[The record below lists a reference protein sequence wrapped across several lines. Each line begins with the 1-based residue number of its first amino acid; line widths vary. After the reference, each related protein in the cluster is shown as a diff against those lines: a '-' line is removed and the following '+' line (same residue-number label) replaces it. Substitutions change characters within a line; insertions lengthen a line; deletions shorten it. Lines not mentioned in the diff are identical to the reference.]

1 MVPLGMEDLQTLLSI
16 LNNRSEALRLVPMF
30 NRLFAAAENK
40 EEFAGIIRGRM
51 IYDRYYEYS
60 DDHRDYNLGTA
71 HDTILRELK
80 AAGY

>member
-40 EEFAGIIRGRM
+40 EEFSGIILGRM
-51 IYDRYYEYS
+51 IYDKFYMYS
-60 DDHRDYNLGTA
+60 DDSRDYNLGFA
-71 HDTILRELK
+71 HDTIMGELK